1 MLVELHTKG
10 GTLCSQAKQGTIRCP
25 LLVRPTSEDVVTGQI
40 VQTLKLIDPRHWL
53 HELLNRGL
61 GTRRFKPQVY
71 RNFRIEP
78 WVGKP
83 PFPRDLLKW
92 DEGSTEVDVQITWEN
107 PATTVFVEAKYG
119 SKLSKSTSNNN
130 GQHGYPADQLLRNIR
145 VGLHECGYYKTPRL
159 FEAPKRDFAVLVLSP
174 ERGQPLVT
182 SYRDEANLRAGIPH
196 SEKIE
201 QFPAAPFVGELGY
214 ADILQSLKARYRFL
228 SRVEQRL
235 TDDLCTYLEFKHAHR
250 PR

>member
-10 GTLCSQAKQGTIRCP
+10 GNLCSQAKEGSIRCP
-25 LLVRPTSEDVVTGQI
+25 LIVRPTSEDVVTGQI

-61 GTRRFKPQVY
+61 GTQRFKPQVY
-71 RNFRIEP
+71 RNFKIEP

-83 PFPRDLLKW
+83 PFPRELLKW
-92 DEGSTEVDVQITWEN
+92 DEGSTEVDAQITWEN
-107 PATTVFVEAKYG
+107 PATTIYIEAKYG
-119 SKLSKSTSNNN
+119 SKLSASTSNND
-130 GQHGYPADQLLRNIR
+130 GQHGFPADQLIRNVR
-145 VGLHECGYYKTPRL
+145 VGLHECGFYKTPRL
-159 FEAPKRDFAVLVLSP
+159 FESTKRDFAVLVLSP

-182 SYRDEANLRAGIPH
+182 TYRDEATLRTSIPH

-201 QFPAAPFVGELGY
+201 QFPAAPFVGEIGY
-214 ADILQSLKARYRFL
+214 ADILHTLKARYRFL

-235 TDDLCTYLEFKHAHR
+235 TDDLSHYLEFKHAHR